1 MNTTEDKVR
10 KRIVRMLQ
18 DEVVPKYNKK
28 KKKNYKS
35 PIHYNSNYV
44 ARMYRQ
50 VKEEV
55 QWE

>member
-1 MNTTEDKVR
+1 MKTDDKVH
-10 KRIVRMLQ
+10 KQILKMLQ
-18 DEVVPKYNKK
+18 EEVVPKYNKK